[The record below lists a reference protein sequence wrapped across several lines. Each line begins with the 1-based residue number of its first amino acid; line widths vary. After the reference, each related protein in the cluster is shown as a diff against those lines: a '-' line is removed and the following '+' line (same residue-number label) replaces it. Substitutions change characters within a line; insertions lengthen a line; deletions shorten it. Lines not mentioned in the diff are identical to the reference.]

1 MPRTVFAGS
10 RGWRS
15 LGIAAVLLATIPGPS
30 PAARQGGVAV
40 VTAPEGPIVDVG
52 EAAASGSWVRARRG
66 REAGPVEVRFDDILR
81 AIGTGGLRMDR
92 ESLRKLG
99 QTALG
104 AEADVETLTVGQA
117 LDHVGRIRV
126 SSQGMSVLVGRRT
139 LLRVLRN
146 LLGSDE
152 PVDGLAMRDVLD
164 RLAGAEV
171 TADGVMG
178 RLSQQTLLAA
188 LGGGLLGRIQRPDH
202 AGDPEFAQRA
212 ALQRRYQDVEAL
224 IRQVRREGATGG
236 EPGALYDETYNRLL
250 KANGADAVPLLDGI
264 LRLEDELA
272 SALLPSMSR
281 AERIQARWPARRRA
295 FGEDMARLLFSRK
308 EAIERY
314 EIDRLAIA
322 ADEAATP
329 QARAQRLA
337 ARRQALKV
345 ELAAQGSYVAFSDPA
360 PAAAA
365 VAAPAA
371 IAAPEPGLRRR
382 QR

>member
-1 MPRTVFAGS
+1 MARTVFAGS
-10 RGWRS
+10 LGWRS

-30 PAARQGGVAV
+30 PAARQGGSTVVA
-40 VTAPEGPIVDVG
+40 APEGPIVD
-52 EAAASGSWVRARRG
+52 ASASGAVGSWVGSRRERA
-66 REAGPVEVRFDDILR
+66 AGPVEVRFDDVLS

-92 ESLRKLG
+92 ESLRKLA

-104 AEADVETLTVGQA
+104 TEADVETLSVGQA
-117 LDHVGRIRV
+117 LDRVGRIRV
-126 SSQGMSVLVGRRT
+126 TSQGMSVLVGRRT
-139 LLRVLRN
+139 LVRVLRN

-152 PVDGLAMRDVLD
+152 PVDDLAMRDVLD

-178 RLSQQTLLAA
+178 RLSQQDLLAA

-202 AGDPEFAQRA
+202 AGDPEFAQRT

-224 IRQVRREGATGG
+224 IREVRREGAAGG
-236 EPGALYDETYNRLL
+236 EPGVLYDEAYNRLL

-295 FGEDMARLLFSRK
+295 FGEDMARLLFGRK
-308 EAIERY
+308 EAMERY

-322 ADEAATP
+322 ADGAATP
-329 QARAQRLA
+329 EQRAQRLA

-345 ELAAQGSYVAFSDPA
+345 ELAVQGSYVAFSDPA
-360 PAAAA
+360 PATAA
-365 VAAPAA
+365 VAEPPAL
-371 IAAPEPGLRRR
+371 AAPETGLRRR